1 MHFRNK
7 NALLLMLS
15 GLLAQHSHAIDVN
28 AGDYTAL
35 PSGTNVGVFYY
46 QHGEMD
52 EKATIKMVIKPV
64 PNQID
69 VEVHALFITP
79 IS

>member
-52 EKATIKMVIKPV
+52 GY
-64 PNQID
+64 
-69 VEVHALFITP
+69 
-79 IS
+79 